1 MPHNQRHNGLGQ
13 DTSREVKLSLYCP
26 SWVFSA
32 VCSLTAQRFLAE
44 SLGLEALA
52 AKYASEL
59 SARYSD
65 ITSEMV
71 LDTSEGYLRHLM
83 EAEVEDGFEILQAYS
98 FNQLT
103 VDKGGVPR
111 KIKGF
116 FSSSL
121 DGQKTPEIIPEV
133 AIKQFKPFIFMYRSK
148 PELAVP
154 AGWNWSMIEDGDWLK
169 TLPEIEVS
177 FLDGI

>member
-1 MPHNQRHNGLGQ
+1 M
-13 DTSREVKLSLYCP
+13 SLYCP

-44 SLGLEALA
+44 SLGLEAFA

-65 ITSEMV
+65 ITAEMV

-116 FSSSL
+116 FSSTL

-133 AIKQFKPFIFMYRSK
+133 AIKQFKPFIFMYRAK
-148 PELAVP
+148 PDLAVP
-154 AGWNWSMIEDGDWLK
+154 AGWTWNMIEDGDWLK
-169 TLPEIEVS
+169 TLPEVDVS

>member
-1 MPHNQRHNGLGQ
+1 M
-13 DTSREVKLSLYCP
+13 SLCCP

-44 SLGLEALA
+44 SLGLEAFA

-59 SARYSD
+59 SDRYSD
-65 ITSEMV
+65 ITREMV
-71 LDTSEGYLRHLM
+71 LDTSEGYLRHLI

-116 FSSSL
+116 FSSTL